1 MKKLTAFF
9 TIVLLVSIAIF
20 FAFASNQ
27 NRDTSRSRLVYA
39 QPDDNLPFTV
49 KSESNS
55 GVDSEDTLYSVGY
68 SYFSYFRNGD
78 GDLRCS
84 AGASAYVSC
93 SSTNANYITT
103 YTLYAKVPGTLDIPN
118 VRNPQTLPKKGF
130 FSDSVYRSGEGNGA
144 HYTRGGASGSASASG
159 TDPSSG
165 AQHNT
170 SAASPTPETARDL
183 IEE

>member
-1 MKKLTAFF
+1 MKKITAFF
-9 TIVLLVSIAIF
+9 TITLLVSIAIF
-20 FAFASNQ
+20 VAFASNQ
-27 NRDTSRSRLVYA
+27 NRDTSRSRLVYT

-84 AGASAYVSC
+84 AGGTGYVSC
-93 SSTNANYITT
+93 SSTNAQYETT
-103 YTLYAKVPGTLDIPN
+103 YTLYAKVPEGLDIPYE
-118 VRNPQTLPKKGF
+118 RNPQTLPREGF
-130 FSDSVYRSGEGNGA
+130 FSDSVYRSGEGNGKN
-144 HYTRGGASGSASASG
+144 YSRGGASGSATARG
-159 TDPSSG
+159 MDPSSG

-170 SAASPTPETARDL
+170 SAASPTPTTARDL